1 MRSSAARGSAD
12 PLATSSRLLSL
23 REEVLN
29 GWSSLGEHDLP
40 VGTSKL
46 HLLGAQRC
54 EAFASSSALA
64 LEKAEADVIKPK
76 SGDIKC
82 PIALRS
88 PRLVAQATLRR

>member
-1 MRSSAARGSAD
+1 MRSSAARESAD

-40 VGTSKL
+40 FGTSKV
-46 HLLGAQRC
+46 HLLEAQRC
-54 EAFASSSALA
+54 EAFAALA
-64 LEKAEADVIKPK
+64 LEKAEADVKPK
-76 SGDIKC
+76 CGDIKC

-88 PRLVAQATLRR
+88 PRSVAQATLRR